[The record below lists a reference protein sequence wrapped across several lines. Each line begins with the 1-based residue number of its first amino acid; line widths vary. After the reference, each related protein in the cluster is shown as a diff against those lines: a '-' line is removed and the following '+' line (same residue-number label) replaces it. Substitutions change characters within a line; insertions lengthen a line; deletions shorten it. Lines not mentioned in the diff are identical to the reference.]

1 MVFAILAKL
10 WHLLIKSLSTKT
22 YLKKKD
28 IIHATIL
35 VTMMDVVTE
44 ALIVHT
50 KIPPNTYHF
59 LCVLPLYC

>member
-1 MVFAILAKL
+1 MVFAISAKL

-44 ALIVHT
+44 AL
-50 KIPPNTYHF
+50 
-59 LCVLPLYC
+59 